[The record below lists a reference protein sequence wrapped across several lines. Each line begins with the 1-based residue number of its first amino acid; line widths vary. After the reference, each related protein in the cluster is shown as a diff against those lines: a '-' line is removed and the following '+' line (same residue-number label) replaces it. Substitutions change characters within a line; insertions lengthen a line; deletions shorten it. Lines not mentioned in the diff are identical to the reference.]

1 MSSRLTAMEVE
12 GQEFPRKVRGY
23 DPDEVRM
30 YLRSV
35 AAEIE
40 KLNLENSSLREEM
53 GGVKEQVHE
62 HRDRERSL
70 RETLVTAQ
78 EMAEGLKE
86 KSREESELMIQSA
99 RLKSERLLERAQDQ
113 LTRIEAEISRA
124 KLERDFFEN
133 RLRSAIEEHEA
144 LLDLRKRERSATDN
158 LRFLRR
164 RTAAEAG

>member
-1 MSSRLTAMEVE
+1 MSTRLTAMEVE

-23 DPDEVRM
+23 DPDDVRL

-40 KLNLENSSLREEM
+40 KLNLENGSLREEL
-53 GGVKEQVHE
+53 GRLKEQIHE
-62 HRDRERSL
+62 HRDRDRSL
-70 RETLVTAQ
+70 RETLVTAK
-78 EMAEGLKE
+78 EMAEGLKDR
-86 KSREESELMIQSA
+86 SREESDLMIKEA

-113 LTRIEAEISRA
+113 LARIEAETSRA

-144 LLDLRKRERSATDN
+144 LLDLRKRERSGTDN

>member
-23 DPDEVRM
+23 DPDDVRL

-40 KLNLENSSLREEM
+40 KLNLENGALREEL
-53 GGVKEQVHE
+53 GGLKEQVHE
-62 HRDRERSL
+62 HRDRDRSL
-70 RETLVTAQ
+70 RETLVTAK

-86 KSREESELMIQSA
+86 RSREESDLMIKEA

-144 LLDLRKRERSATDN
+144 LLDLRKRERSGTDN